1 MPTDKERREVAA
13 RLREQR
19 KKMDAERPPSVP
31 VLAAAEYLLR
41 ISHVVLR
48 DEDNGRVFDRLADLI
63 DNPTCRFDYRAE
75 AFTGER
81 WFECSACHK
90 EYATRDFAGKRWRY
104 CPNCGAEVEEGEA

>member
-1 MPTDKERREVAA
+1 MVTDGERREVAA

-63 DNPTCRFDYRAE
+63 DPTCEAVECGRPDDYVKKE
-75 AFTGER
+75 TG
-81 WFECSACHK
+81 
-90 EYATRDFAGKRWRY
+90 D
-104 CPNCGAEVEEGEA
+104 GE